1 MKVVNIFPGDTV
13 PKLGILLGED
23 ENSFKIFFFNGDS
36 SQQVTM
42 IPKSSKLV
50 SFITKDRYEYLRECI
65 EHTVSV
71 AIPTANYLEDKG
83 FEFLDKDPDYIKVTS
98 MLAGKAKEVDSF
110 DEEVW

>member
-23 ENSFKIFFFNGDS
+23 ENSFKIFFFNGDCFEK
-36 SQQVTM
+36 QVVM

-50 SFITKDRYEYLRECI
+50 AFITKDRYNYLRDCI
-65 EHTVSV
+65 NHIII
-71 AIPTANYLEDKG
+71 IPTANYLEDRG

-110 DEEVW
+110 DEDEVW